1 MIRRPPRSTL
11 FPYTTLFR
19 SKVCGGFLTVEHMRR
34 GMKPT
39 DACLET
45 LKRVVA
51 MTDARLLDA
60 PHKPKFDLV
69 FYALNKRGGFGAASL
84 YPNRFAAH
92 DGTDAKLR
100 DTAYL
105 FPRAS

>member
-1 MIRRPPRSTL
+1 
-11 FPYTTLFR
+11 
-19 SKVCGGFLTVEHMRR
+19 MRR

-39 DACLET
+39 DACVET

-51 MTDARLLDA
+51 ETEARLLDA
-60 PHKPKFDLV
+60 QGKPKFDLV
-69 FYALNKRGGFGAASL
+69 FYAVNKRGEFGAASL

-100 DTAYL
+100 DTANL
-105 FPRAS
+105 FTRA